1 MPVSYSTIK
10 AASEP
15 EAIAELLTTRVLGP
29 VMPSVVVKK
38 VRPKSGRRYEAP
50 RVLWN
55 VYEAELE
62 FSGGIPATSLIW
74 TKAFFTDEGSEE
86 YQHRIRRLLAGQ
98 NGNPLD
104 PHGYVQFFSDLNLFL
119 FFFPTDPV
127 FPKMA
132 SVFDPQHV
140 APMLASAAIN
150 TATAEQR
157 THASVPVNCSL
168 FWSEIRCSKPTPATP
183 IPRNI
188 GRCA

>member
-15 EAIAELLTTRVLGP
+15 EAIADLLATRVIGP

-62 FSGGIPATSLIW
+62 LSGGIPATSLIW
-74 TKAFFTDEGSEE
+74 TKAFFTNEGSEE
-86 YQHRIRRLLAGQ
+86 YQQRIRKLLASQ

-132 SVFDPQHV
+132 SVFDPQHM
-140 APMLASAAIN
+140 APGSNTFPKSRASSGTTPMSARRDRSRSTENSN
-150 TATAEQR
+150 TVNAE
-157 THASVPVNCSL
+157 
-168 FWSEIRCSKPTPATP
+168 K
-183 IPRNI
+183 
-188 GRCA
+188 

>member
-1 MPVSYSTIK
+1 MPVSYSKIK

-15 EAIAELLTTRVLGP
+15 EAIADLLATRVIGP
-29 VMPSVVVKK
+29 VMPSVVVKR

-55 VYEAELE
+55 VYEVELE

-86 YQHRIRRLLAGQ
+86 YQHRVKRLLASQ

-104 PHGYVQFFSDLNLFL
+104 PRGYVQFFSDLNLFL

-127 FPKMA
+127 FPKM
-132 SVFDPQHV
+132 SIVFDPHAM
-140 APMLASAAIN
+140 APMLREHFEGLRPKADIKSLSCTRVKYLPEISCIVRYN
-150 TATAEQR
+150 AE
-157 THASVPVNCSL
+157 
-168 FWSEIRCSKPTPATP
+168 
-183 IPRNI
+183 I
-188 GRCA
+188 GV